1 MRLEKAAAIL
11 KLARYMSSNF
21 DGVTLD
27 EIEQRFKVERRTAE
41 RMRDAVEME
50 FGTLDVIKDDKK
62 KRFRLSAKGI
72 GNFATVPTAE
82 ELLELENAARALDT
96 SQASDRAA
104 QLRSLRD
111 KIGASLREA
120 DRRRLT
126 RNTADQLCAEALAC
140 KVGPR
145 PMTDPMAL
153 SALRRALLEEK
164 VVRFNYG
171 GKDASPPKSRMV
183 VPFGLLLGPHYYLVA
198 VTKNRSEPFLYRLDH
213 IHDIEVTEEHGAP
226 PETFKLKAFAE
237 RSFGVFQEEPEDIV
251 LRFAPS
257 AARDAR
263 AYLFHPTQTMTDEPD
278 GSLTVRFRAGG
289 LLQIAHHLMTW
300 GPTATVVAPPR
311 LQEIMRN
318 QVEALYAHH
327 VTPQPSVGL
336 KRRPSTRNSSKSS
349 SRTKPITNVS
359 GS

>member
-11 KLARYMSSNF
+11 KLARLMSSNY

-27 EIEQRFKVERRTAE
+27 EIEERFRVERRTAE

-50 FGTLDVIKDDKK
+50 FGTLDVIKDDRK
-62 KRFRLSAKGI
+62 KRFRLSPRGI
-72 GNFATVPTAE
+72 GNFATIPTAD
-82 ELLELENAARALDT
+82 ELLELENAARALET
-96 SQASDRAA
+96 AQAPERAA

-111 KIGASLREA
+111 KIGASLREE

-140 KVGPR
+140 QVGPR
-145 PMTDPMAL
+145 PLPDPSVL
-153 SALRRALLEEK
+153 SALRKALLEQK

-171 GKDASPPKSRMV
+171 GEDGTPAKRRKV

-198 VTKNRSEPFLYRLDH
+198 KIKSRNEPFLCRLDH
-213 IHDIEVTEEHGAP
+213 IHDVEVTDEPGAP
-226 PETFKLKAFAE
+226 PETFNLKAYAE

-278 GSLTVRFRAGG
+278 GSLTVRFHAGG
-289 LLQIAHHLMTW
+289 LKQIVNHLMTW
-300 GPTATVVAPPR
+300 GTAVTIVAPPK
-311 LQEIMRN
+311 LQELMRT
-318 QVEALYAHH
+318 QVKALSAHY
-327 VTPQPSVGL
+327 VPSQPSAGS
-336 KRRPSTRNSSKSS
+336 KRRPSTLNSSKSS
-349 SRTKPITNVS
+349 SRNIPMTSVK